1 MSSLLRLHGCLSE
14 LRSGGRTNCTG
25 LQGGLVIDTLDRCCV
40 LYSIARP
47 TSSNESQ
54 MSPHEAEVRL

>member
-1 MSSLLRLHGCLSE
+1 M
-14 LRSGGRTNCTG
+14 G
-25 LQGGLVIDTLDRCCV
+25 LEGGLVIDTLDRCCV